1 MLPPPPRGGRAGV
14 SFLPL
19 SCGCLGVVV
28 IRRFAYRL
36 WVATAGLLVTV
47 ALLMALARL
56 LLPQLTAY
64 REELVGLLS
73 AQLDLPL
80 AVESIDARWHG
91 LGPRITFHGL
101 TLQERQ
107 GGRELLHLESAMIDI
122 DVPRSLWHG
131 VPQVTGLVLNGVRL
145 AVTRHA
151 DGSLS
156 VMGRRGSPRS
166 AELDARGVLQW
177 LAQRR
182 RITIRKGTIDWQDE
196 LRGGTVRHFHDIAFR
211 LRNEGARHRL
221 EGQVR
226 LTRDG
231 TQQLSFIL
239 DLRGDLTSSRWSGD
253 LYLAA
258 GDLQLEALPW
268 SVQAGGLRF
277 PAGSATLQLWGRW
290 EAGRLQRLSGRVGM
304 RDLSLMR
311 EGEPASALHIDKAGG
326 DFLWHRW
333 ANGWQ
338 LAIDGL
344 RFGRGDRLWP
354 PTAFQVRWEDDGH
367 GVSVRASLG
376 YLDLDDLRALR
387 VLAPALPSRLAE
399 ALDGLA
405 PRGVLRDVYLAYCH
419 ACERGTEEVAS
430 EGAGKVTAKSGGPRF
445 QVAARFTGLSTL
457 PWQGMPGLRNLAGR
471 LAVHERGGTMVLDG
485 REVTLD
491 FTSLFRDALVARAL
505 SGRLLWRRTAG
516 GWSVQGRDLV
526 WRDTSLALTAQLDLD
541 LPAAGTPRLDLEAR
555 FAAVSL
561 EHTARYLPVAV
572 MRPGLVKWLD
582 RAIVAGRVPAGEARF
597 HGPLNRTPFA
607 SDGDFEVRFNVLDGV
622 LDYAPGWPR
631 IEEIEAGFVFRKRGM
646 EVTLADGRS
655 LSSRLDGAR
664 IVIADL
670 AAQPAVLEVEGQ
682 AAGPTKDV
690 LRFLRESPLRERFAT
705 YLTDLDAFGESRLRL
720 TLHKPLAPHRPA
732 EVSGALALRN
742 SILVVGKERPLE
754 VKALNGELRF
764 SGAGL
769 FAEDLRGRILGLDS
783 RIGVDTVR
791 EEGGVTTH
799 IRAQGFIGAGAVAT
813 LVPFSLLRHLSG
825 ETAWQADLRL
835 PPAGAAGGESTLEIR
850 SDLRGMTIALP
861 EPLFKG
867 ADETLALTL
876 HTRLPR
882 DLDAPVMLQLGSLF
896 HGIMDLDPHL
906 RFERGELLFGS
917 GSGFGQP
924 RLPPHR
930 GLRLRG
936 ALENFSYSRWQPYL
950 AEAADDEAPLL
961 RSLDLRLERLEVIG
975 RDFHDVTLQGALE
988 DEVWEFV
995 ADSRELRGYIEYPL
1009 APDLPV
1015 IMELD
1020 YLRIPRQPSA
1030 PPDTGPGA
1038 GETPQTGETDM
1049 DPREL
1054 PPLVVH
1060 SRRLD
1065 YGDIEFRDL
1074 DLWASRHPAGIRF
1087 DRITLD
1093 SSFIN
1098 LKIHGTWIATGIEK
1112 GRGEG
1117 AGEAGQRSIFNIIFD
1132 SPNLGK
1138 AMALLGFRDNIKN
1151 GRAHMELVGQW
1162 PGDPMSFAPDRVN
1175 GNLSLRIE
1183 DGRLLEVE
1191 PGAGR
1196 IFGLVSLQA
1205 LPRRLSLDFSDI
1217 FDKGF
1222 SFDEIK
1228 GSFVIRDGD
1237 AFTRDLT
1244 MKGPAARIMAEGR
1257 VGLRARDYDQVV
1269 TVIPQLTSG
1278 LPVAGAVAGGIGVGA
1293 VILLAEQILKEEID
1307 KIIQVKYRVTGSWEN
1322 PRVQRLLEKD
1332 GRKDLQDNGL
1342 ESVQ

>member
-1 MLPPPPRGGRAGV
+1 MRPLSRGGRAGV

-19 SCGCLGVVV
+19 SCGCLGAVV

-47 ALLMALARL
+47 ALLMALTRL

-73 AQLDLPL
+73 EQLDLPL
-80 AVESIDARWHG
+80 AVASIDARWHG

-101 TLQERQ
+101 TLRERQ
-107 GGRELLHLESAMIDI
+107 GGRELLRLESAMIDI

-166 AELDARGVLQW
+166 AEIDARDVLQW

-182 RITIRKGTIDWQDE
+182 RITIRKGTIDWRDE
-196 LRGGTVRHFHDIAFR
+196 LRGGAVRHFHDIAFR

-226 LTRDG
+226 LTREG

-239 DLRGDLTSSRWSGD
+239 DLRGDLTSSQWSGD

-258 GDLQLEALPW
+258 GDLELEALPW
-268 SVQAGGLRF
+268 SVQAGGLHF

-290 EAGRLQRLSGRVGM
+290 EAGRLQRLSGRVGL
-304 RDLSLMR
+304 RDLRLMR
-311 EGEPASALHIDKAGG
+311 KGEPASTLRIDKAGG
-326 DFLWHRW
+326 DFLWQRW

-344 RFGRGDRLWP
+344 RFGRGDRLRP
-354 PTAFQVRWEDDGH
+354 PTAFQVRWKDDGQ
-367 GVSVRASLG
+367 GASVRASLG
-376 YLDLDDLRALR
+376 YLELEDLGALR

-405 PRGVLRDVYLAYCH
+405 PRGVLQDVYLAYCH
-419 ACERGTEEVAS
+419 ACEDDAEQVPTKV
-430 EGAGKVTAKSGGPRF
+430 AGKAVGPRF
-445 QVAARFTGLSTL
+445 HVAARFAGLSTS
-457 PWQGMPGLRNLAGR
+457 PWRGLPGLRNLAGR
-471 LAVHERGGTMVLDG
+471 LVVDEGGGTIVLDG
-485 REVTLD
+485 QEVRLD
-491 FTSLFRDALVARAL
+491 FTPLFRDALVAQAL
-505 SGRLLWRRTAG
+505 SGRLFWRRTAG
-516 GWSVQGRDLV
+516 GWSVQGRDLA
-526 WRDTSLALTAQLDLD
+526 WRDTDLALTAQLDLD
-541 LPAAGTPRLDLEAR
+541 LPVTGTPRLDLEAR
-555 FAAVSL
+555 FAVASL
-561 EHTARYLPVAV
+561 EHTSRYLPVAV

-597 HGPLNRTPFA
+597 HGLLNGAAFA
-607 SDGDFEVRFNVLDGV
+607 SGGDFEVRFNVLDGV

-631 IEEIEAGFVFRKRGM
+631 IDEVEAGFLFRKRGM
-646 EVTLADGRS
+646 EVTLAEGRS

-664 IVIADL
+664 IVITDL
-670 AAQPAVLEVEGQ
+670 AAQPAVLEVEGR

-705 YLTDLDAFGESRLRL
+705 YLADLDAFGESRLEL
-720 TLHKPLAPHRPA
+720 TLRKPLAPHRPA

-742 SILVVGKERPLE
+742 SILVVGKERPLQ

-783 RIGVDTVR
+783 RIDVDTLR
-791 EEGGVTTH
+791 EEGGMATH
-799 IRAQGFIGAGAVAT
+799 IRAQGRIEARAVAN
-813 LVPFSLLRHLSG
+813 LVPLPLLLHLRG
-825 ETAWQADLRL
+825 ETSWQADLRL
-835 PPAGAAGGESTLEIR
+835 PPAGVAAGESTLEIR

-867 ADETLALTL
+867 SDESLALTL
-876 HTRLPR
+876 RTRLPR
-882 DLDAPVMLQLGSLF
+882 DLDAPVTFQLGALF
-896 HGIMDLDPHL
+896 RGIMDLDPHL

-917 GSGFGQP
+917 GFGQP
-924 RLPPHR
+924 RLPAHR

-936 ALENFSYSRWQPYL
+936 VLENFSYSQWHPYL
-950 AEAADDEAPLL
+950 AEAADGEAPLL
-961 RSLDLRLERLEVIG
+961 RSLDLRLEQLEVMG
-975 RDFHDVTLQGALE
+975 RDFHDVTLQGELE
-988 DEVWEFV
+988 DEIWEFV
-995 ADSRELRGYIEYPL
+995 ADSRELQGYIEYPL
-1009 APDLPV
+1009 ATDLPV

-1020 YLRIPRQPSA
+1020 YLRIPRQPSPTPA
-1030 PPDTGPGA
+1030 DPGA
-1038 GETPQTGETDM
+1038 EETPQTGATDM

-1054 PPLVVH
+1054 PPLVVR

-1065 YGDIEFRDL
+1065 YGDIEFRNL
-1074 DLWASRHPAGIRF
+1074 DLRASRHPAGIRF

-1093 SSFIN
+1093 SPFIS
-1098 LKIHGTWIATGIEK
+1098 LRIRGTWIV
-1112 GRGEG
+1112 
-1117 AGEAGQRSIFNIIFD
+1117 AGDGSNNSAQRSIFNIIFD
-1132 SPNLGK
+1132 SPDLGK

-1162 PGDPMSFAPDRVN
+1162 PGDPMSFSPDRVN

-1222 SFDEIK
+1222 SFDEIE

-1244 MKGPAARIMAEGR
+1244 MKGPAARILAEGR

-1307 KIIQVKYRVTGSWEN
+1307 KMTQVKYRVTGSWDA
-1322 PRVQRLLEKD
+1322 PRVRRFLERN
-1332 GRKDLQDNGL
+1332 GRKDLRDNGL
-1342 ESVQ
+1342 ENDK